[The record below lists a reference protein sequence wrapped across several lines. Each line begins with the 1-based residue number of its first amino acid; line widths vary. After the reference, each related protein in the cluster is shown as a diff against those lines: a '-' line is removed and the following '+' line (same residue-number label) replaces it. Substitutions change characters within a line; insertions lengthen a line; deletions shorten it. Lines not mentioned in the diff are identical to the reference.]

1 MKTLLI
7 IDAGL
12 GQARAYMAKTLLGTA
27 AHKAHLELID
37 NPNDAELAIVLG
49 TALPADSALNGKQ
62 VFLGDINRAVAH
74 PELFL
79 SEAKGHAT
87 PYAAPAAATL
97 PAAAGGE
104 NASWR
109 SPPAR
114 PALRIPLWRQKPLKP
129 KPKNAAG
136 G

>member
-12 GQARAYMAKTLLGTA
+12 GQARAYMAKTLLGA
-27 AHKAHLELID
+27 AAPKAHLELID
-37 NPNDAELAIVLG
+37 NPNDAELVIVLG
-49 TALPADSALNGKQ
+49 AALPTDSALNGKQ
-62 VFLGDINRAVAH
+62 VYLGDINRAVAH

-79 SEAKGHAT
+79 SEAKGQRRT
-87 PYAAPAAATL
+87 RPLPLRQPRRL
-97 PAAAGGE
+97 PADR
-104 NASWR
+104 NVLSR
-109 SPPAR
+109 SRPAR
-114 PALRIPLWRQKPLKP
+114 PALLIPLWRQKPSKP

>member
-12 GQARAYMAKTLLGTA
+12 GQRAPTWRKPAGCRA
-27 AHKAHLELID
+27 PKAHLELID

-49 TALPADSALNGKQ
+49 TALPADSALNGKN
-62 VFLGDINRAVAH
+62 VYLGDINRAVAH

-79 SEAKGHAT
+79 GEAKDHAK
-87 PYAAPAAATL
+87 PYVAPAAVAV
-97 PAAAGGE
+97 
-104 NASWR
+104 R
-109 SPPAR
+109 PPLRQKTHCRGHGLSDRRR
-114 PALRIPLWRQKPLKP
+114 PHLLWRQSQSKP
-129 KPKNAAG
+129 KAKKTRLG